1 MDKEQMKFNKEV
13 GMRIR
18 DHREFLHYTREQLA
32 EKKRYLYPVSCRY
45 RNRAEKHD
53 CKNAS

>member
-18 DHREFLHYTREQLA
+18 DHGQFLHYSCEQLA
-32 EKKRYLYPVSCRY
+32 EKS
-45 RNRAEKHD
+45 HI
-53 CKNAS
+53 SF

>member
-18 DHREFLHYTREQLA
+18 DHREFLQVL
-32 EKKRYLYPVSCRY
+32 SII
-45 RNRAEKHD
+45 
-53 CKNAS
+53 S

>member
-18 DHREFLHYTREQLA
+18 DHREFLHYTREQL
-32 EKKRYLYPVSCRY
+32 V
-45 RNRAEKHD
+45 
-53 CKNAS
+53 